1 MHTIRNCVRY
11 VSWKDRKQLCA
22 DMKLIYAADT
32 IEHAELAIEELAKK
46 WDEQYP
52 TVSQFWRKHWERL
65 TPYFDFPKDI
75 RKVIYTTN
83 AIESINRSLRKVL
96 KTKGAFPHDEAIL
109 KLMYLALQNIS
120 KKWTMPIRN
129 WPAAMNQFAI
139 KYGERFPLGYS

>member
-52 TVSQFWRKHWERL
+52 TVS
-65 TPYFDFPKDI
+65 
-75 RKVIYTTN
+75 
-83 AIESINRSLRKVL
+83 
-96 KTKGAFPHDEAIL
+96 
-109 KLMYLALQNIS
+109 
-120 KKWTMPIRN
+120 
-129 WPAAMNQFAI
+129 
-139 KYGERFPLGYS
+139 